1 MDLCYHGP
9 TLGRGFDLQFGSL
22 SKDLFVYNSTSYI
35 RKLRLGKV
43 KKIIQDHTISTP
55 LKEEG

>member
-1 MDLCYHGP
+1 MDLHYHEP
-9 TLGRGFDLQFGSL
+9 ALGREFDLQFGSL
-22 SKDLFVYNSTSYI
+22 SKELFVYNSTSYI